1 MENLDI
7 IYGLKLILERVKRMG
22 KLFILMGKSAT
33 GKDTI
38 FKELVKNKHFPLNI
52 VIPYTTR
59 PIREGEK
66 NGVEYFFVS
75 NEEYHRFEKE
85 KKIIESREYNT
96 VHGIWRYFTV
106 YDQQINLDKKNYI
119 MINTLEGYRQI
130 RDYFGGNA
138 VVPIYIQVEDGLRL
152 TRALQRERE
161 QKEPKYAELCRR
173 FLADA
178 EDFSQEKL
186 RNAGIETY
194 YENIEISYCIKEILE
209 AIKICW
215 E

>member
-1 MENLDI
+1 M
-7 IYGLKLILERVKRMG
+7 KRMG
-22 KLFILMGKSAT
+22 KFFVLMGKSAT

-38 FKELVKNKHFPLNI
+38 FKELVKNQHFPLNI

-75 NEEYHRFEKE
+75 NEQYYRFQKE

-96 VHGIWRYFTV
+96 IHGIWRYFTL

-119 MINTLEGYRQI
+119 MINTLEGYKQI
-130 RDYFGGNA
+130 RDFFGASA

-178 EDFSQEKL
+178 EDFSKEKL
-186 RNAGIETY
+186 GNAGIEKY
-194 YENIEISYCIKEILE
+194 YENIDISHCMKEILE
-209 AIKICW
+209 DIKICW